1 MLWIELCRLPQQKG
15 GRTKASAFT
24 SRVLKM
30 ETGAS
35 RQLSAPKSYT
45 KQRRTSVLQAGSFAT
60 AMEPQQAEY
69 GQMASVRLGHARAS
83 LAMSGL
89 NASSLVSGRATVQ
102 VFLSKTALA
111 LAMRPLTRWHG
122 LTMLPRACSPAKD
135 RAA

>member
-1 MLWIELCRLPQQKG
+1 MQIASTKG
-15 GRTKASAFT
+15 WPYKSEC
-24 SRVLKM
+24 VYVP
-30 ETGAS
+30 GAKDGNWC
-35 RQLSAPKSYT
+35 KSYT

-60 AMEPQQAEY
+60 AMEPQPAEY

-102 VFLSKTALA
+102 VFLSSTALA